1 MIDKEC
7 KKILK
12 SVWQN
17 QRNTMHSFVG
27 FIVVLSGI
35 ASSFIVSALSEAVKN
50 EQMTDDLKH
59 FCKINNCQANP
70 DINHLFNWKSVLEP
84 CKLNISW
91 VDRDQRA
98 KLNGMETSAQRTS
111 VIVEN
116 INFVNSY
123 SRIII
128 QTYTDGGIKK
138 SVGGDSWRAIL
149 RGQTT
154 LSGETTRQMAYV
166 IDRMDGT
173 YEITFLINKA
183 GTYHLELLLQYSMC
197 NGLRDP
203 PNGWFEM
210 GNKQGHSQPESLMRN
225 NTDKVFKTVSLPK
238 FEVKGSDV
246 RMKEEGSEPCGM
258 STVSNKLNHADA
270 KKLSTCRLIWRN
282 FGYWKDIKGNIHW
295 FPERE
300 HEESFAESLTDKYD
314 FLWAYGDSLC
324 ERWWYTPFRQM
335 LCRRAFRSCDHIY
348 TWTYADRDTGQKIP
362 AGQKFN
368 KTQFFSP
375 IKKIIY
381 DQNMT
386 NNSILI
392 INFGLHLI
400 TGLNIKELKD
410 VVNSFANIILEM
422 RREKGKFGT
431 PKIIWKTTTCAENS
445 KLPFSGRFFLTNQRI
460 QLFNSY
466 TNWKLCSIGVDIY
479 DVYSISASYPKGSL
493 DGLHFESEVFRPAD
507 NALAK
512 FLAEMKQ

>member
-1 MIDKEC
+1 
-7 KKILK
+7 
-12 SVWQN
+12 
-17 QRNTMHSFVG
+17 
-27 FIVVLSGI
+27 
-35 ASSFIVSALSEAVKN
+35 
-50 EQMTDDLKH
+50 
-59 FCKINNCQANP
+59 
-70 DINHLFNWKSVLEP
+70 
-84 CKLNISW
+84 
-91 VDRDQRA
+91 
-98 KLNGMETSAQRTS
+98 
-111 VIVEN
+111 
-116 INFVNSY
+116 
-123 SRIII
+123 
-128 QTYTDGGIKK
+128 
-138 SVGGDSWRAIL
+138 
-149 RGQTT
+149 
-154 LSGETTRQMAYV
+154 MAYV

-246 RMKEEGSEPCGM
+246 RRKEEGSEPCGM

-300 HEESFAESLTDKYD
+300 REESFAESLTDKYD
-314 FLWAYGDSLC
+314 CLWAYGDSLC

-422 RREKGKFGT
+422 RREKGKFST